1 MSELITQ
8 FTSLPNLHP
17 ALVHFPIALLPVAVL
32 FDLLSYWRRRD
43 WLANAATAL
52 YALAALGAWG
62 AYKAGENAA
71 DSLGLLAP
79 QIQLHVNEHSDFG
92 HYTFWLL
99 GAIALVRIGLDFWD
113 RERRRRALRVLLLVI
128 AMGGVGLLL
137 RTADLGGGLVY
148 QHGIAVTEVDDH
160 ESGELSEA
168 GEEAPTSDRSV
179 PNSDVGT
186 AASRLVTGPNG
197 ALEWRPHA
205 GDREA
210 LGSILVPAKGADPSA
225 VSWVESDGHVRGLSL
240 AVDGEALLV
249 LAGSHGDVQVEL
261 EVALGE
267 FEGELGP
274 AHHVRSA
281 KEAGVFTLEVPSTE
295 LILGSMAGETKR
307 ELDRA
312 VEEVTSDT
320 VHMTVS
326 AIGRHLKGLL
336 GDKTVVHGHEPAM
349 PDGACGIL
357 VRGEG
362 TIRVLSIK
370 VTPAIG

>member
-17 ALVHFPIALLPVAVL
+17 ALVHFPIALLPAAVL
-32 FDLLSYWRRRD
+32 FDLLSHWRERD
-43 WLANAATAL
+43 WLAKAATVL
-52 YALAALGAWG
+52 YGLAALGAWA
-62 AYKAGENAA
+62 AYEAGEDAA
-71 DSLGLLAP
+71 DSLGVLVP

-99 GAIALVRIGLDFWD
+99 VALALVRIGLDFWD
-113 RERRRRALRVLLLVI
+113 RDRQKKAPRIFVLFVAL
-128 AMGGVGLLL
+128 GGVGLLF

-148 QHGIAVTEVDDH
+148 QHGLAVAKVDEHGSAEFH
-160 ESGELSEA
+160 ERREESSKA
-168 GEEAPTSDRSV
+168 GAARLD
-179 PNSDVGT
+179 SDVGT

-197 ALEWRPHA
+197 ALEWRPLA

-210 LGSILVPAKGADPSA
+210 LGSILALAEGSDPSA
-225 VSWVESDGHVRGLSL
+225 ISWVEADGDARGLSL
-240 AVDGEALLV
+240 AIDGEALLV
-249 LAGSHGDVQVEL
+249 LPGSHGDVQVEL

-267 FEGELGP
+267 FGGELGP

-281 KEAGVFTLEVPSTE
+281 KEAGVFTLDVPSTE
-295 LILGSMAGETKR
+295 FILGSVEGGTER

-357 VRGEG
+357 LRGNG
-362 TIRVLSIK
+362 TVRVLSMK
-370 VTPAIG
+370 VTPATG